1 MNEQKLIKKQLAKN
15 MLYAFVVFAIIL
27 IFFDAII
34 YHQVSTYMYKSI
46 DKELIRAME
55 LYQNKNIVSE
65 VKKVITKEL
74 DENIKITY
82 VETKVNPRVVCIV
95 RDSKG
100 EILNSE
106 TIGRFYNDYVK
117 DIEFNKN
124 KTDKVYSIKVQDKYN
139 YRGITVKG
147 TTSEGEEIYIQLLA
161 NVDGEVETIN
171 NMTDTLLVGSL
182 IIIGIAIIGSYILSK
197 MTLKP
202 IMESYKKQTE
212 FVQNAAHELRT
223 PLTIIQ
229 AKQQLLLKEPES
241 KIIDK
246 SEDIRLTINETRRLT
261 KLVKELMIL
270 ATADSNKLQ
279 VKKEQKNIDE
289 VVKEV
294 STPYAEY
301 AKMQNKDLTLNLNC
315 NKEVNI
321 DVNKIEQLM
330 VILLDNAIKYTKE
343 NENIQ
348 VNTNYKDGKCIIEV
362 ADEGIGISDE
372 QKKHIFERFYR
383 ADKARSR
390 ETGGTGLGL
399 AIAQTIVKAHGGS
412 IKVHNNTPKG
422 TKFIVKI

>member
-1 MNEQKLIKKQLAKN
+1 MEERKYLKKQLIKN
-15 MLYAFVVFAIIL
+15 MIYTFTVFTMLVL
-27 IFFDAII
+27 IFDCLIYKRAERQIYKEIDTEIQRFVDREPNGKVGRLNPSTMIVIRDA
-34 YHQVSTYMYKSI
+34 SLKSL
-46 DKELIRAME
+46 K
-55 LYQNKNIVSE
+55 
-65 VKKVITKEL
+65 
-74 DENIKITY
+74 
-82 VETKVNPRVVCIV
+82 
-95 RDSKG
+95 SK
-100 EILNSE
+100 L
-106 TIGRFYNDYVK
+106 FY
-117 DIEFNKN
+117 I
-124 KTDKVYSIKVQDKYN
+124 S
-139 YRGITVKG
+139 
-147 TTSEGEEIYIQLLA
+147 
-161 NVDGEVETIN
+161 
-171 NMTDTLLVGSL
+171 
-182 IIIGIAIIGSYILSK
+182 IIIIITSAVVSYVLSK
-197 MTLKP
+197 ETLKP
-202 IMESYKKQTE
+202 IFMAWEKQTE

-270 ATADSNKLQ
+270 ATADSSKLQ
-279 VKKEQKNIDE
+279 MKKEQKNIDE
-289 VVKEV
+289 VIKEV

-301 AKMQNKDLTLNLNC
+301 AQMQNKELTLNLNC
-315 NKEVNI
+315 NKEINI

-343 NENIQ
+343 NEKIQ

-412 IKVHNNTPKG
+412 IKVHNNIPKG
-422 TKFIVKI
+422 TKFLVKI